1 MDRRIFITASVA
13 ALAAGI
19 AAAPAMA
26 QSSYPDRPIQLIVP
40 WGAGGGTDAVGRMFA
55 SILQEDLGVPVNVVN
70 RTGGSGVVGH
80 SAIANAEP
88 DGYTLGVM
96 TIEIG
101 MMHWQGLTDLTS
113 EDYDILAMVNADP
126 GGVMVSADA
135 GYATTADLLAAIK
148 AEPAGTFKS
157 SGTGQG
163 GIWHL
168 GVIGWMLSEGLPA
181 DQITFVPS
189 EGAAGGLTDM
199 VAGGVDIVTA
209 SLVEGRSL
217 IDAGRVTPLAS
228 MSAERQGLFPDVPT
242 LAEFDRLG
250 LDHRRMAHHR
260 RARRPARG
268 REGPPRGS
276 RRGRLQQRGLPVLRR
291 RAGLRPR
298 LGRTGRGDADRR
310 GGRRQPRRGHEG
322 SRSRQG
328 MNATRRSAMCGPAR
342 SSVCGHVNHEA
353 E

>member
-1 MDRRIFITASVA
+1 MDRRDFLAASAA
-13 ALAAGI
+13 ALAAGL
-19 AAAPAMA
+19 ALAPGAMA
-26 QSSYPDRPIQLIVP
+26 QSAYPDRPIQLIVP

-113 EDYDILAMVNADP
+113 EDYDILALVNADP

-135 GYATTADLLAAIK
+135 GYATAADLLAAIK
-148 AEPAGTFKS
+148 AEPAGTFKG

-168 GVIGWMLSEGLPA
+168 GLIGWMLSEGLPA
-181 DQITFVPS
+181 DQVTFVPS
-189 EGAAGGLTDM
+189 EGAAPGLTDM
-199 VAGGVDIVTA
+199 VAGGVDIVTS

-217 IDAGRVTPLAS
+217 IDAGRVAPLAS
-228 MSAERQGLFPDVPT
+228 MSAERQPLFPDVPT
-242 LAEFDRLG
+242 LAE
-250 LDHRRMAHHR
+250 AT
-260 RARRPARG
+260 
-268 REGPPRGS
+268 GS
-276 RRGRLQQRGLPVLRR
+276 DWTIAAWRTIVAPDGLPEDVKARLAEAVEAAYNSEAYQSFAAERGFGLVWAGPEEATR
-291 RAGLRPR
+291 IVAEADADLGTVMKAAGL
-298 LGRTGRGDADRR
+298 AK
-310 GGRRQPRRGHEG
+310 E
-322 SRSRQG
+322 
-328 MNATRRSAMCGPAR
+328 
-342 SSVCGHVNHEA
+342 
-353 E
+353 